1 VSGQTVRDAKRPLS
15 VEGLVARALF
25 WSGLLSI
32 AVVILGLGLYAAHGG
47 FHAQV
52 LDLHRPVRAERDAHP
67 PTVFVSLTEVAQGLT
82 ARPLDPLAVIA
93 LGLILLLATPVL
105 GVALAIPGFLAAG
118 DRRYAIIA
126 TIILAMLTL
135 GALLTGGVG

>member
-1 VSGQTVRDAKRPLS
+1 VNGQTVRDDDRPLS

-32 AVVILGLGLYAAHGG
+32 AVVILGLVLYAAHGG
-47 FHAQV
+47 FHAHV
-52 LDLHRPVRAERDAHP
+52 LDLHRERDAHP
-67 PTVFVSLTEVAQGLT
+67 PTVFVSLTEVVRGLT

-105 GVALAIPGFLAAG
+105 GVALAIPGFFAAG

-126 TIILAMLTL
+126 TIILTMLAL